1 MADTCTTPKW
11 SDSYTPVVQLEVTQ
25 SSSTTTT
32 ATLQW
37 TLRYIAS
44 YAVSSS
50 ASKAYTVKIGG
61 SKVSSST
68 YNINGVTGTKVIAS
82 GTHTINKTTAEQSI
96 AFSVDFAFNLTWSGV
111 YGGTKSA
118 SGTISVAA
126 KTKYTITYNAN
137 GGSGAPSSQSK
148 WAGTDITLSK
158 TVPTRSGYTFKGWS
172 TSSSATT
179 ASVQPGDTYSTD
191 SKVTYYAVWKTTY
204 TPPRITNV
212 RAARSSTTNTNIVVT
227 FNWATDKAVQLIKVY
242 YVKSG
247 TTTENYKTVTTSGTT
262 SYTNQSIT
270 ITGCDAET
278 SYTVWVNVYDG
289 TRTTSSIK
297 KTVGTTVYPIDA
309 FKGGN
314 GVSFGKV
321 AEMAGYLDSNYNNYF
336 RKESQFYGNVYMYST
351 PSVISNMWMVGTNTT
366 SVINSTNKLVFA
378 LSDYT
383 VKQAIMSGNTGLW
396 ISDNTGSVTNGCG
409 MDFSY
414 LMWKPLTNDKLY
426 LGGASFKWKAV
437 YAVSGAIQTSDRN
450 KKEDINPISDKYEM
464 LFSKLKPVTYKLK
477 NSEGETHDRVHTGY
491 ISQDIEESLKECG
504 LTALEFA
511 AFCKDIKQTTKE
523 GSDEV
528 IDILDEDGNPT
539 YEYSLRY
546 EEFIALNTHMI
557 QRQQK
562 RIDDLENEVSEL
574 KAMVKTLMKEV

>member
-1 MADTCTTPKW
+1 MATCTTPKW

-82 GTHTINKTTAEQSI
+82 GTHTINKTTAAQSI
-96 AFSVDFAFNLTWSGV
+96 AFSVDFAFNLTWTGV

-126 KTKYTITYNAN
+126 KTKYTISYNAN

-148 WAGTDITLSK
+148 WAGTAITLSK

-179 ASVQPGDTYSTD
+179 ASVQPGATYNTD
-191 SKVTYYAVWKTTY
+191 SSVTYYAVWETTY
-204 TPPRITNV
+204 TPGRITNLT
-212 RAARSSTTNTNIVVT
+212 AYRSSTTPTSIIVK
-227 FNWATDKAVQLIKVY
+227 FDWATDVAVQTMAVY
-242 YVKSG
+242 YLKSG
-247 TTTENYKTVTTSGTT
+247 VDYTNTTPPKVTVTPSGTT
-262 SYTNQSIT
+262 SYTGQTVT
-270 ITGCDAET
+270 ITGCTTES
-278 SYTVWVNVYDG
+278 SYTIYVQVWDG
-289 TRTTSSIK
+289 IKTARSIS
-297 KTVGTTVYPIDA
+297 KTVGTTVYTIDGY
-309 FKGGN
+309 KGGN
-314 GVSFGKV
+314 GVAFGKA
-321 AEMAGYLDSNYNNYF
+321 AERAGYAEFAFNALFGKSAYFTANNYF
-336 RKESQFYGNVYMYST
+336 R
-351 PSVISNMWMVGTNTT
+351 GTNST
-366 SVINSTNKLVFA
+366 SVVNSTNKLIFV
-378 LSDYT
+378 LDDYT
-383 VKQAIMSGNTGLW
+383 VKQAIMSGGTGLW
-396 ISDNTGSVTNGCG
+396 ISDNINNVANGCG

-414 LMWKPLTNDKLY
+414 MMWKPLTNDKLY
-426 LGGASFKWKAV
+426 LGGANFKWKSV
-437 YAVSGAIQTSDRN
+437 YAVTGSIQTSDRN
-450 KKEDINPISDKYEM
+450 KKDDIKPISDKYEM

-477 NSEGETHDRVHTGY
+477 SSEGETHDRVHTGY
-491 ISQDIEESLKECG
+491 ISQDIEESLEECG
-504 LTALEFA
+504 LTGLEFA
-511 AFCKDIKQTTKE
+511 AFCKDIKQTIKE
-523 GSDEV
+523 DSDEV

-557 QRQQK
+557 QQQQK

-574 KAMVKTLMKEV
+574 KEMVKTLMKEV